1 MSFSVQLF
9 RVTAKLQELSQQRF
23 GDALPTQLNYCLRQP
38 ELTEQL
44 ECGMLLPWCF
54 ALSNLHLTQ
63 PHSIGHQMANLS
75 LLETGMDQLRF
86 WMQRL
91 YKCLEPRT
99 PQMLARKPLGLRTS
113 NSHLTVQWLRSGHT
127 AAYLNWN
134 LSKFNK
140 VENFK
145 KLRRLTPASA
155 VHSPTWIGP

>member
-1 MSFSVQLF
+1 MVQ
-9 RVTAKLQELSQQRF
+9 
-23 GDALPTQLNYCLRQP
+23 P
-38 ELTEQL
+38 
-44 ECGMLLPWCF
+44 
-54 ALSNLHLTQ
+54 
-63 PHSIGHQMANLS
+63 
-75 LLETGMDQLRF
+75 RF
-86 WMQRL
+86 WMQIL
-91 YKCLEPRT
+91 CKFSEPRT
-99 PQMLARKPLGLRTS
+99 QQMLAKKPLGLRTS